1 MAQGEDPTKAAN
13 IYGFK
18 ALDIDGNEVS
28 MEKYRGHVCVVV
40 NVASQWGKTDVN
52 YRQLVDMYEKHAE
65 ADGLRI
71 LAFPS
76 NDFRQELK
84 TNEEIKNFAANY
96 NVKFDMYSLISVNG
110 KNAHPMWVYMKS
122 KQGGGILGSSIKWNF
137 AKFVIDKQGIPCAR
151 FGTTEDPIPK
161 VLEKCMSLF

>member
-1 MAQGEDPTKAAN
+1 M
-13 IYGFK
+13 
-18 ALDIDGNEVS
+18 
-28 MEKYRGHVCVVV
+28 
-40 NVASQWGKTDVN
+40 
-52 YRQLVDMYEKHAE
+52 
-65 ADGLRI
+65 RI

-110 KNAHPMWVYMKS
+110 KNAHPLWVYMKS

-137 AKFVIDKQGIPCAR
+137 AKFVIDKEGIPVAR